1 MTQETEGSCCPAQV
15 HVWIHVKTHSAWDW
29 QHWKIKI
36 DFRAMFKSLNFQEK
50 PDTSRT
56 CETILRHVRLVNPSL
71 YHQWKQAAYW
81 QVKQMRQYDLHTR
94 CLGSWAV
101 RKAPP
106 LIIEE
111 QHHCQ
116 RIPQFPNWCMTLAW
130 EYKTK
135 HYVNNYTSSV
145 KGEED
150 HGKGS
155 YVIA

>member
-1 MTQETEGSCCPAQV
+1 M
-15 HVWIHVKTHSAWDW
+15 
-29 QHWKIKI
+29 
-36 DFRAMFKSLNFQEK
+36 
-50 PDTSRT
+50 
-56 CETILRHVRLVNPSL
+56 
-71 YHQWKQAAYW
+71 
-81 QVKQMRQYDLHTR
+81 
-94 CLGSWAV
+94 
-101 RKAPP
+101 RKASP

-116 RIPQFPNWCMTLAW
+116 RISQFPNWCMTLAW